1 MGEYDFGAG
10 FKQRLGGALYRLPG
24 DINYTELAGKLLR
37 HHQAFCSSVR
47 HPAGQVLKVDSAL

>member
-24 DINYTELAGKLLR
+24 DINHTELAGKLLR
-37 HHQAFCSSVR
+37 HHQAFLLVKVR
-47 HPAGQVLKVDSAL
+47 HPAGQVLES